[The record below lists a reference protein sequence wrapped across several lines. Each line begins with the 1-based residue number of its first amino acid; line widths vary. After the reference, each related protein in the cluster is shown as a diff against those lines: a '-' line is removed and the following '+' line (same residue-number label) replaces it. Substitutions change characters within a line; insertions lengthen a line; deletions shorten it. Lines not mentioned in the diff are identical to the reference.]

1 MKQIVAYNKDVL
13 EKILKNKGFNF
24 LKVKFIE
31 ESEDDYLEKD
41 SYIFTNLE
49 NIKEVTLYSSLWK
62 TKYVKFNNEKTLE
75 LYPCNMNNNKPLLSI
90 NENNIISP
98 NIILQKDLIIT
109 NNDFE
114 IWLNYNNI
122 SQENLKKTNIELYEE
137 FEYNLDTPLFNKKN
151 EISGYSSELLKI
163 NEKDIYENLKDI
175 KNKKM
180 KTLIQYIL
188 FNLKN

>member
-1 MKQIVAYNKDVL
+1 MKQIVAYNKDIL